1 MFGSLLLLGGMI
13 IAQAEAPQAQP
24 ATTPQVKAEGKADP
38 DLAIKVRRL
47 VRQLD
52 SPQLLERNRA
62 EEELIG
68 IGAAVLDLLPSEPDP
83 ARPEVD
89 QRLARIRQKL
99 QRAGAE
105 ATLQPS
111 LVTLRG
117 EMPVSKILAAIQE
130 QTGNKI
136 IDGRREAGV
145 EDDRQIKVQ
154 FSKTPFWKALDRVL
168 DDSGLTLYPY
178 AEQKAVK
185 VMPKTRAVRP
195 RSQRASYSGPLRFE
209 PIALLAQSDL
219 RDPTGDSLRIRVEVS
234 WEPRIAPVN
243 LQLKISDL
251 KVSDGEGKPIKLE
264 EKEANLEI
272 PVEPESNT
280 KELVIPLSLPPRDTQ
295 QIGRLTGT
303 LTALVPGKVETFRF
317 DDLEKAKKV
326 EKRVAG
332 VTVTLEEVR
341 KNNKLWEVRTLVR
354 FDDASGALAS
364 HRTWI
369 FNNPSVLEGKDGK
382 PVAYDT
388 VETYRQTPEETGLAY
403 LFFLEKPLA
412 EYTLVYK
419 TPGMVFALP
428 FPFEFKA
435 IPLP

>member
-1 MFGSLLLLGGMI
+1 
-13 IAQAEAPQAQP
+13 
-24 ATTPQVKAEGKADP
+24 
-38 DLAIKVRRL
+38 
-47 VRQLD
+47 
-52 SPQLLERNRA
+52 
-62 EEELIG
+62 
-68 IGAAVLDLLPSEPDP
+68 
-83 ARPEVD
+83 
-89 QRLARIRQKL
+89 
-99 QRAGAE
+99 
-105 ATLQPS
+105 
-111 LVTLRG
+111 
-117 EMPVSKILAAIQE
+117 MPVSKILAAIQE

-354 FDDASGALAS
+354 FDDASGA
-364 HRTWI
+364 
-369 FNNPSVLEGKDGK
+369 
-382 PVAYDT
+382 
-388 VETYRQTPEETGLAY
+388 GLAPHVD
-403 LFFLEKPLA
+403 LQQPVCAGGQGRQAGRLRHGRDLSA
-412 EYTLVYK
+412 DAGRDR
-419 TPGMVFALP
+419 PGVSLLLGEAAGRVHPGLQDAGNGLRVA
-428 FPFEFKA
+428 FPVRVQGDPSA
-435 IPLP
+435 IITK

>member
-1 MFGSLLLLGGMI
+1 
-13 IAQAEAPQAQP
+13 
-24 ATTPQVKAEGKADP
+24 
-38 DLAIKVRRL
+38 
-47 VRQLD
+47 
-52 SPQLLERNRA
+52 
-62 EEELIG
+62 
-68 IGAAVLDLLPSEPDP
+68 
-83 ARPEVD
+83 
-89 QRLARIRQKL
+89 
-99 QRAGAE
+99 
-105 ATLQPS
+105 
-111 LVTLRG
+111 
-117 EMPVSKILAAIQE
+117 MPVSKILAAIQE

-280 KELVIPLSLPPRDTQ
+280 KELVIPLSLPPRHPTDRPAHGNAHGVGTRQ
-295 QIGRLTGT
+295 GRDFPL
-303 LTALVPGKVETFRF
+303 R
-317 DDLEKAKKV
+317 
-326 EKRVAG
+326 R
-332 VTVTLEEVR
+332 
-341 KNNKLWEVRTLVR
+341 
-354 FDDASGALAS
+354 SG
-364 HRTWI
+364 
-369 FNNPSVLEGKDGK
+369 EGQEGG
-382 PVAYDT
+382 
-388 VETYRQTPEETGLAY
+388 ETGRGRHRDA
-403 LFFLEKPLA
+403 
-412 EYTLVYK
+412 
-419 TPGMVFALP
+419 
-428 FPFEFKA
+428 
-435 IPLP
+435 